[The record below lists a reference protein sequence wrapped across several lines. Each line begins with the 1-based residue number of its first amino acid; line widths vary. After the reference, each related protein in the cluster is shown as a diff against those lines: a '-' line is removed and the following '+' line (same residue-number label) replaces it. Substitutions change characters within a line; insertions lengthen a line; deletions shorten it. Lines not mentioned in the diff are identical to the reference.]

1 MYRVKDVMTDEV
13 ATCGLEDSL
22 ESAVRIMRERGC
34 GSVPIVDANLHVV
47 GLVTDRDAVMC
58 ALQKGKAL
66 RDLRVGEA
74 ASRDVVCCDIADT
87 LERVEMLMRVNHVR
101 RLPVIGAGRE
111 LVGVISLTDLARNV
125 EVSPVE
131 GCSGLSPRQI
141 AVVLAE
147 TSGVRRLLASTD
159 ARRGEKNGPH
169 PIVERIFHG

>member
-1 MYRVKDVMTDEV
+1 MYRVKDVMTEEP
-13 ATCGLEDSL
+13 AACGLADTL
-22 ESAVRIMRERGC
+22 DQAVRIMRDRGC
-34 GSVPIVDANLHVV
+34 GSVPIVDAGKRVV

-58 ALQKGKAL
+58 ALRHGKGLAE
-66 RDLRVGEA
+66 LRVEDA
-74 ASRDVVCCDIADT
+74 ASRDVVSCDVEDS

-101 RLPVIGAGRE
+101 RLPVIGPNRE

-131 GCSGLSPRQI
+131 GSSGLSPRQI

-147 TSGVRRLLASTD
+147 TSGVRRLLST
-159 ARRGEKNGPH
+159 AEHRRSAKDGPH